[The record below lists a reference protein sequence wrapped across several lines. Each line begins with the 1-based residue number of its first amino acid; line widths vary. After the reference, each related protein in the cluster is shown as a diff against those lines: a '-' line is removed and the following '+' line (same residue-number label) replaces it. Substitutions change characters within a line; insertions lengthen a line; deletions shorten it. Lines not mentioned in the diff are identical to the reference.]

1 MSRISS
7 RVNKGQYTSVRY
19 GDEPD
24 IQPAP
29 KKTPKPVPK
38 SVPKPVPKP
47 APKPAPQQPGDPN
60 NVVAAIPVFVDNSI
74 RIRDDV
80 IVHDL
85 TPYFKNYF
93 YTPDD
98 IITDRYLKLMEDFE
112 KIPAIIAEGFA
123 NLEVKEPE
131 PIKQIPLFSKLI
143 NGDYQTAQSKSDK
156 NIATSIKFF
165 FNNLPSFTRYK
176 DKDELDWVVNNH
188 RLLSYELLE
197 YSKIKKSSLA
207 TLKTKFNAIARIMRL
222 AFKSKKPDL
231 YEKFSQIII
240 DLGDYIEDD
249 EAQNEL
255 SPEEE
260 KKFVK
265 WEVVMAKQ
273 KELENKFYS
282 LQNKQSKLAYEINN
296 DLLLLSLY
304 SLIPPLRNEIKHLNF
319 THSRKK
325 DKDYIWFDNDG
336 EILLHLN
343 LEKKRHD
350 PIIFNLT
357 KDAPKLTKII
367 KDSYELYPREYVF
380 TPKNTYPRLDKKASQ
395 ASLDSRLSALFIDTD
410 KNVSVNSLRS
420 SYVSYMVHQGMI
432 RGKLLSVKEKNKIA
446 ERMRSSRKYFDESYT
461 KLFQLDGIQQ
471 NIQVKQ
477 EAGNNGTIDETSTYE
492 KQKSRAKTYYYQ
504 HKDEIIKKQKEYQ
517 KKQGSH
523 TNSRNRLLRF
533 LNSSPDYEKT
543 MRDTTKAKYNFKKVD
558 GVWE

>member
-24 IQPAP
+24 TQPAP

-80 IVHDL
+80 IIHDL

-123 NLEVKEPE
+123 NLEVKETE

-222 AFKSKKPDL
+222 AFKSKKPDI

-249 EAQNEL
+249 
-255 SPEEE
+255 
-260 KKFVK
+260 
-265 WEVVMAKQ
+265 
-273 KELENKFYS
+273 
-282 LQNKQSKLAYEINN
+282 
-296 DLLLLSLY
+296 
-304 SLIPPLRNEIKHLNF
+304 
-319 THSRKK
+319 
-325 DKDYIWFDNDG
+325 
-336 EILLHLN
+336 
-343 LEKKRHD
+343 
-350 PIIFNLT
+350 
-357 KDAPKLTKII
+357 
-367 KDSYELYPREYVF
+367 
-380 TPKNTYPRLDKKASQ
+380 
-395 ASLDSRLSALFIDTD
+395 
-410 KNVSVNSLRS
+410 
-420 SYVSYMVHQGMI
+420 
-432 RGKLLSVKEKNKIA
+432 
-446 ERMRSSRKYFDESYT
+446 
-461 KLFQLDGIQQ
+461 
-471 NIQVKQ
+471 
-477 EAGNNGTIDETSTYE
+477 
-492 KQKSRAKTYYYQ
+492 
-504 HKDEIIKKQKEYQ
+504 
-517 KKQGSH
+517 
-523 TNSRNRLLRF
+523 
-533 LNSSPDYEKT
+533 
-543 MRDTTKAKYNFKKVD
+543 
-558 GVWE
+558 